1 MTQHFSTLA
10 LKKTR
15 WQHDVT
21 PRPYSFNQSET
32 SYAKPSSNWPCGIRI
47 EYFHSSA
54 ATSSFG
60 IASPFSTLSRSGR
73 ILRSCQVR
81 FLLWDGYGPRS
92 FIVVIV
98 HEKKRFL
105 IPIFVEDGSIEV
117 KVHDLPPR
125 MPNHMIEDHLQQYGE
140 IISIHD
146 EVWRDFFPGVPNGVR
161 VVRMKIQKPIPS
173 FVKIEGLS
181 AYIAHKN
188 QIKTCR
194 YCTQKLHAGQ
204 KCKGTNYNEDIIT
217 TSNEDQEEHPEKTTE
232 PEKKTMDNTCD
243 LIFSE
248 RRENKEQYLNT
259 SIDLSN
265 EKGNPQQ
272 TTNVSRKMEILSK
285 KKAIVRLAQKK
296 RIL

>member
-1 MTQHFSTLA
+1 MNKFRQNSLVF
-10 LKKTR
+10 
-15 WQHDVT
+15 D
-21 PRPYSFNQSET
+21 FNVMPVIPELGTIQ
-32 SYAKPSSNWPCGIRI
+32 
-47 EYFHSSA
+47 
-54 ATSSFG
+54 
-60 IASPFSTLSRSGR
+60 
-73 ILRSCQVR
+73 R
-81 FLLWDGYGPRS
+81 FLQQQIKLDLSSVRNLQVNVSRNQVIIETTTPDQAQCIAKNHNS
-92 FIVVIV
+92 KHFIV

-140 IISIHD
+140 IISTHD

-161 VVRMKIQKPIPS
+161 VVRMKIRKPIPS
-173 FVKIEGLS
+173 FVKIEGLP

-204 KCKGTNYNEDIIT
+204 KCKGTNYNDHFST

-232 PEKKTMDNTCD
+232 PEKKIIDNTCD

-248 RRENKEQYLNT
+248 RHENKERNLNT
-259 SIDLSN
+259 SIDHSN

-272 TTNVSRKMEILSK
+272 TTNVPRKIDILSK
-285 KKAIVRLAQKK
+285 KKAIVRLAKKK